1 MTTVRR
7 AFGPL
12 LTTGVALAA
21 AGVVV
26 ANPVIAPRGDVRIPA
41 VQLSSGS
48 GDAASMLDDGFL
60 DAIAPASSE
69 STGPLS
75 VLKDLFSSLAADATH
90 IGKNAIVSAF
100 IAGMAAVS
108 DPELT
113 ATTGTVAGP
122 SEIAAI
128 APPADLPDLSG
139 ILAMPEFNLGSVFPD
154 YINDAPVP
162 VGVLSALPDYS
173 TLPTVPTVLTV
184 PTVKDFAQSLAFDA
198 GYLGKQVIAAAF
210 ATGALVAYEPA
221 MIVDTLRS
229 LVTGDFR
236 GALEKVVKVVV
247 APLGPP
253 AIVFDAVNNVIRN
266 YLPEWNIPSVAPGT
280 PNGVPSVPDT
290 GGSEDAGSSGP
301 SVARSHSEVLA
312 SAAVRSDVSPRAAR
326 SLPVGTEESA
336 TDSESAL
343 PSVATA
349 REDAHEDAEV
359 TPAVAETQDVT
370 ATEQAAAADVAAS
383 DTQAGATEAT
393 RPAERTGAASRVAVA
408 RDSHE
413 GARDNARAHA
423 GQRSKAK
430 SAAAAAGE

>member
-1 MTTVRR
+1 MRR

-41 VQLSSGS
+41 VELSSGS

-113 ATTGTVAGP
+113 ASTGTVAGP

-128 APPADLPDLSG
+128 TPPAELPDLSG

-154 YINDAPVP
+154 YFNDAPVA
-162 VGVLSALPDYS
+162 VGVVSALPDYS
-173 TLPTVPTVLTV
+173 ALPVISAVPAVD
-184 PTVKDFAQSLAFDA
+184 DFVRSLASDA

-229 LVTGDFR
+229 LVTGDFS

-253 AIVFDAVNNVIRN
+253 AIVFDAVNKVIQN
-266 YLPEWNIPSVAPGT
+266 YLPEWNIPAVAPGA
-280 PNGVPSVPDT
+280 PNGLPSVLDQDSEGT
-290 GGSEDAGSSGP
+290 GGSGA
-301 SVARSHSEVLA
+301 SVVRSHAELLA
-312 SAAVRSDVSPRAAR
+312 GATIRSTLSPRAAR
-326 SLPVGTEESA
+326 SLPADAEQSQ
-336 TDSESAL
+336 TDSEPPL
-343 PSVATA
+343 PSAETA
-349 REDAHEDAEV
+349 REDAAG
-359 TPAVAETQDVT
+359 ADVT
-370 ATEQAAAADVAAS
+370 ETPDATAAEQATAAVTEPS
-383 DTQAGATEAT
+383 DIQAGASEAT
-393 RPAERTGAASRVAVA
+393 RPAERSGAASRVAAA
-408 RDSHE
+408 RDTRD
-413 GARDNARAHA
+413 GARDGVRDTARAHA
-423 GQRSKAK
+423 GQRGKAK

>member
-100 IAGMAAVS
+100 IAGMAVVS

-154 YINDAPVP
+154 YINDSPVLA
-162 VGVLSALPDYS
+162 GVLSALPDYS
-173 TLPTVPTVLTV
+173 TPSVVSAVPS
-184 PTVKDFAQSLAFDA
+184 VKDFVRSLAFDA

-236 GALEKVVKVVV
+236 GALEKAVKVVV

-266 YLPEWNIPSVAPGT
+266 YLPEWNIPSVAPTQTGI
-280 PNGVPSVPDT
+280 PNGSPSAPDAS
-290 GGSEDAGSSGP
+290 GSEGAGST
-301 SVARSHSEVLA
+301 VARSHAEVLA
-312 SAAVRSDVSPRAAR
+312 SAAVRSDSSPRAGR
-326 SLPVGTEESA
+326 SLPVDTEESA
-336 TDSESAL
+336 TETESS

-349 REDAHEDAEV
+349 REDAEV
-359 TPAVAETQDVT
+359 TPTVAETQDPTPV
-370 ATEQAAAADVAAS
+370 EQAASEAAAPS
-383 DTQAGATEAT
+383 DTQAEATEAT
-393 RPAERTGAASRVAVA
+393 RPAERGAASRLAVA
-408 RDSHE
+408 RDSQ
-413 GARDNARAHA
+413 GTARDSARAHA